1 MHSILLKRL
10 GFAVY
15 YLNKAKS
22 YQNVIKIK
30 VILVDQ
36 NKGSIYMQSSHY
48 SKNLFLVFTLFLLM
62 SCGGGGG
69 GSSSSSSSPTGSL
82 SISGV
87 AAKGA
92 LIGADVQ
99 AYEVVNGVLVAY
111 GSPVKTDTDG
121 SYTIS
126 SLLST
131 TNPIVVKVVVNSSTT
146 MRDETQAPGS
156 DGKFPL
162 ASSAPAVGTEMR
174 TALTNLTASSDAH
187 ITPYTEMA
195 VAAAAS
201 AGSISTSS
209 IAAGQDQVL
218 QLIGLNPFTVK
229 PITNSNDSNSLL
241 QKRMMLYLA
250 AVANKAKNT
259 ACTGDASGVSCVLTS
274 LKDKVKVTVDGSGN
288 YAPTNAAALKT
299 LITDGFTGLTI
310 PNGSPM
316 ASLDLTTEKNKVA
329 VVTSSDPVKSLQTA
343 TLDSFL
349 NVMRDG
355 FNTAVTLAKKYTD
368 ESGVKAGLHTM
379 ALETTKDG
387 FGSVAR
393 IIRNCYF
400 NSSKLLLCGA
410 STDPLRQYYNDDFNL
425 AGAGNLYTFSYTDGN
440 YDFSGTVKGVNTGGN
455 LSMLLTAT
463 KKDSTRS
470 NQLMSEM
477 STTLSGSGLIQ
488 GSSTAVINIDTF
500 NAKAYYIDNPA
511 QFGTVSLSGIK
522 LTDTVATDKL
532 DIVAPI
538 VITDSPGDVYSG
550 SINLTGYRIATNQ
563 NQSGIQDWNRP
574 GYWLFTSAAFDLT
587 VKSATSNIV
596 SVSVTGT
603 QSKDF
608 NSKLPRSSSND
619 PKANISVTEKFSDN
633 VIVSLST
640 NETTWGTTAVS
651 GRITSNGNWF
661 QIDFTYVKDGNGK
674 NIVDSNGIKLTSA
687 GVYSATLTQASNKVN
702 GDIKSGTTK
711 IGEIK
716 DNVMQINGR
725 ELSFK

>member
-1 MHSILLKRL
+1 MFKTLL
-10 GFAVY
+10 
-15 YLNKAKS
+15 
-22 YQNVIKIK
+22 
-30 VILVDQ
+30 
-36 NKGSIYMQSSHY
+36 
-48 SKNLFLVFTLFLLM
+48 LLPIIFFIT

-69 GSSSSSSSPTGSL
+69 NSTASTATTGSL

-92 LIGADVQ
+92 FIGAYVQ
-99 AYEVVNGVLVAY
+99 AYEVVNGLLVAI
-111 GSPVKTDTDG
+111 GSPVQTDTDG

-126 SLLST
+126 SLSPT
-131 TNPIVVKVVVNSSTT
+131 TNPIVVKVITNTSTT
-146 MRDETQAPGS
+146 MRDERGAPGS

-162 ASSAPAVGTEMR
+162 ASNAPAVGTEMR
-174 TALTNLTASSDAH
+174 TALSSLDTSTEVH
-187 ITPYTEMA
+187 ITPFTEMA
-195 VAAAAS
+195 VAAAVS
-201 AGSISTSS
+201 SGGITTSS
-209 IAAGQDQVL
+209 LAAGQDQVM
-218 QLIGLNPFTVK
+218 QLIGLNPFNVK

-250 AVANKAKNT
+250 AVANKAIT
-259 ACTGDASGVSCVLTS
+259 TPCTGDASGVSCVLNS
-274 LKDKVKVTVDGSGN
+274 LKEKVKVTVDNSGN
-288 YAPTNAAALKT
+288 YVPTNAAALKT

-310 PNGSPM
+310 YPSSPM
-316 ASLDLTTEKNKVA
+316 ATLDLTTEKNKVA
-329 VVTSSDPVKSLQTA
+329 VVSSSDPVKSTQTA

-349 NVMRDG
+349 NVMRNG
-355 FNTAVTLAKKYTD
+355 FNTAITIAKKYTD
-368 ESGVKAGLHTM
+368 ESGVKARFHTM
-379 ALETTKDG
+379 TVETTKDG
-387 FGSVAR
+387 FGSVGR
-393 IIRNCYF
+393 MIRNCYF
-400 NSSKLLLCGA
+400 NSAQLLLCGA
-410 STDPLRQYYNDDFNL
+410 STHPIRQWDNDDFNVA
-425 AGAGNLYTFSYTDGN
+425 AGAGNLYTFSYPDGN

-463 KKDSTRS
+463 KKDRTKS
-470 NQLMSEM
+470 NQLMSELSM
-477 STTLSGSGLIQ
+477 TLSGSGLIQ
-488 GSSTAVINIDTF
+488 GSSTGIINIDTF
-500 NAKAYYIDNPA
+500 NTKAYYVDNPA
-511 QFGTVSLSGIK
+511 QYGTVNLSGIK

-538 VITDSPGDVYSG
+538 VITDYPGDVYSG
-550 SINLTGYRIATNQ
+550 TINMTGYRISTNQ

-574 GYWLFTSAAFDLT
+574 GYWLFTSAAFDLS
-587 VKSATSNIV
+587 VKSVSSNIV

-633 VIVSLST
+633 VIVSLNT

-661 QIDFTYVKDGNGK
+661 QIDFTYVK
-674 NIVDSNGIKLTSA
+674 DSNGIKLTSA